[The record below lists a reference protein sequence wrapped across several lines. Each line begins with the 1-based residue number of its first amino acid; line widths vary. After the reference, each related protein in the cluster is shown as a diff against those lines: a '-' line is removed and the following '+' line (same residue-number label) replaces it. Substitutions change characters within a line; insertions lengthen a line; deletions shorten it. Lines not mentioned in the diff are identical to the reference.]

1 MMHGIVMSEYHL
13 LLLILNL
20 VKLLLEF
27 LMLNFWFKIFFVK
40 KKILF
45 SLKLKKN
52 WSMYLNKLLF

>member
-1 MMHGIVMSEYHL
+1 MMHGIVMSEYHF

-27 LMLNFWFKIFFVK
+27 LMLNFWFKIFFFK

-45 SLKLKKN
+45 SLK
-52 WSMYLNKLLF
+52 F